1 MKKILGIYTQ
11 EKDTHA
17 GWAWNE
23 RINHVCVVYEM
34 ILETIA
40 QFIFLLFLL
49 LFFFLGPSSYELLH
63 LHYFMPCTQCM
74 GGIKNKKEMGWVD
87 MKNTYV

>member
-49 LFFFLGPSSYELLH
+49 LSFFLGPSSYELLH
-63 LHYFMPCTQCM
+63 LHYFMPVHNVQYGV
-74 GGIKNKKEMGWVD
+74 GGGKED